1 MKVDSHILDKKIE
14 LIQWLSS
21 LEDKAIIEKLIQ
33 FRKSETKDWWNT
45 ISNEE
50 EISIEK
56 GMKDAENKKLN
67 AHSSARK
74 RYEKWL

>member
-1 MKVDSHILDKKIE
+1 MKVDAQILDKKIE

-21 LEDKAIIEKLIQ
+21 LEDKATIEKLIQ
-33 FRKSETKDWWNT
+33 FRKSETEDWWNI

-50 EISIEK
+50 KVSLEK
-56 GMKDAENKKLN
+56 GIKDANNKKLN

-74 RYEKWL
+74 LYEKWL

>member
-1 MKVDSHILDKKIE
+1 MAIDTQMLDKKIE

-21 LEDKAIIEKLIQ
+21 LDDKIIIEKLIQ
-33 FRKSETKDWWNT
+33 FRKSESKDWWHI

-50 EISIEK
+50 KTSIEK
-56 GMKDAENKKLN
+56 GIKDADNKKLK

-74 RYEKWL
+74 LYEKWL

>member
-1 MKVDSHILDKKIE
+1 MKVDAQILDKKIE

-21 LEDKAIIEKLIQ
+21 LDDKAIIEKLIQ
-33 FRKSETKDWWNT
+33 FRKSETKDWWNI

-50 EISIEK
+50 KNKIKK
-56 GMKDAENKKLN
+56 GIKDADNKKLN

-74 RYEKWL
+74 LYEKWL

>member
-1 MKVDSHILDKKIE
+1 MKVDAQILDKKIE

-21 LEDKAIIEKLIQ
+21 LDDKTVIEKLIQ
-33 FRKSETKDWWNT
+33 FRKSETKDWWHI

-50 EISIEK
+50 KTSIEK
-56 GMKDAENKKLN
+56 GIKDADNKRLN

-74 RYEKWL
+74 LYEKWL